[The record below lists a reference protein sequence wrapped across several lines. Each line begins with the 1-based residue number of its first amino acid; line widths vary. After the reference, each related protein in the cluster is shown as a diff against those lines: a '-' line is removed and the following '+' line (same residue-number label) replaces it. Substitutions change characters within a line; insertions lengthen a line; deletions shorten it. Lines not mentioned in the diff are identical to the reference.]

1 MAVGAVAGQVADKP
15 QGPSVQPGRDGVAA
29 VAVPPGPPP
38 TAPRDL
44 TVGLTFPD
52 LLVAALNGVVPRKNS

>member
-1 MAVGAVAGQVADKP
+1 VGVDD
-15 QGPSVQPGRDGVAA
+15 GRLLA
-29 VAVPPGPPP
+29 PP